1 MDSSRKGGTIKVN
14 VCQDEDRV
22 RISVSDEGSGISPD
36 VLPHIFDPFFT
47 TKTEKG
53 QKGMGLGLSVSQSLV
68 MAMGG
73 RMEVRT
79 EQGAGSTFSI
89 ILPEP
94 VKESRASGHRNI
106 IEEVL
111 THET

>member
-1 MDSSRKGGTIKVN
+1 MITLN
-14 VCQDEDRV
+14 VRQDADIV
-22 RISVSDEGSGISPD
+22 RISVSDEGSGIPPD

-73 RMEVRT
+73 RMEVQT
-79 EQGAGSTFSI
+79 EQGAGSTFWI

-94 VKESRASGHRNI
+94 ATGSQTSGLQNI